1 MKSESSSSS
10 LLSKINSKYIL
21 KTILSLAFGN
31 MNSVLKLCRYN
42 KCLLHKLDI
51 IFKNS
56 FKYEIEIKIDYI
68 ENYEKDEKDIK
79 CIRGLFLFSDVIWFI
94 IFLIYIILFYVRG
107 TFNDENLKEGYS
119 QKKKDFVDFMDNYIL
134 LTYFLFSLA
143 IILMAILLYKHNLF
157 AIKGYI
163 QLLIFIFIF
172 LIDLTHHISYII
184 KGIYTDQLIKKELL
198 DVIMEYSKNKNPTEE
213 EKKLYHKIS
222 NLIWFY
228 GFDTFICIW
237 ISLNFIVQILE
248 IMKIIKIL
256 CHGRFIEFGETK
268 TIKTIFLNQFKGL
281 NIIKK
286 ELPKKFNKLKEKE
299 KNEFI
304 FKKESVKEYQ
314 YELNANQ
321 INLIYKIN
329 KIREDNHISLLNYDK
344 LEKLPEFLIN
354 EKTQLIFNDYD
365 NIFKL
370 SKNFYVFKYKI
381 NEFQNYINNNQI
393 LNIITIETLNE
404 INIIKQNNF
413 EFISIYGNDDSKD
426 ISLDIKKPNININ
439 GPGIKLDINIDNI
452 NTDDKLNEKSERV
465 SVTEICDNEG
475 NEISSNRN
483 IKINEK

>member
-134 LTYFLFSLA
+134 LTYFLFNLA
-143 IILMAILLYKHNLF
+143 IILITILLYIRNLF
-157 AIKGYI
+157 ELKGYI
-163 QLLIFIFIF
+163 QLLIVIFII
-172 LIDLTHHISYII
+172 LIDLTHHISYIT
-184 KGIYTDQLIKKELL
+184 KFTYTVELIKDELI
-198 DVIMEYSKNKNPTEE
+198 DVIMEYSKIKNPTEE
-213 EKKLYHKIS
+213 VRKLYYKIL

-228 GFDTFICIW
+228 SFDNFIIAMIC
-237 ISLNFIVQILE
+237 LNFLVIIPE

-256 CHGRFIEFGETK
+256 CQGRFIEFGE
-268 TIKTIFLNQFKGL
+268 IKKIFLNQFKGL

-314 YELNANQ
+314 YELNENQ